1 MLQSIIEKAGIATVS
16 ISLLLEVTRR
26 VQPPRVLAV
35 DRPLGYPLGEPH
47 NADLQKQ
54 IMLSAFALLSL
65 PVSDPLIRTFSP
77 AQRRSDQPRL

>member
-1 MLQSIIEKAGIATVS
+1 LLQSIIEKAGIATVS

-26 VQPPRVLAV
+26 VKPPRVLAV

-54 IMLSAFALLSL
+54 IMLAAFALLSH
-65 PVSDPLIRTFSP
+65 PVSDPLIRTFSSP
-77 AQRRSDQPRL
+77 V